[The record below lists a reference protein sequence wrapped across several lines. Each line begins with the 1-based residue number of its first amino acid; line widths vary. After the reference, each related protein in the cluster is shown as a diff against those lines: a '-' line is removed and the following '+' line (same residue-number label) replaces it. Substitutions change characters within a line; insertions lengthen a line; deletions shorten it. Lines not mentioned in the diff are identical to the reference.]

1 MPTTNSLQRV
11 FPTPSGTVAI
21 TCPYCERFKVTD
33 VPFLISSPR
42 PMEINCDC
50 GEMFQVILDTRV
62 FPRKATYLSGQYATP
77 QTAVSESMTVED
89 LSFVGVKLRTKFS
102 HHIQAGDIL
111 NITFVLDN
119 QAQSKIVKTVVA
131 RHIKERVI
139 GTKFCE
145 QQAFDSALA
154 HYLNSN

>member
-1 MPTTNSLQRV
+1 MLATSSLQRV
-11 FPTPSGTVAI
+11 FPTPNGTVAI
-21 TCPYCERFKVTD
+21 TCPYCGRLKVTD
-33 VPFLISSPR
+33 VPFLVCAPR

-50 GEMFQVILDTRV
+50 GEMFQVILDTRI
-62 FPRKATYLSGQYATP
+62 FPRKATQLSGQYKTS

-89 LSFVGVKLRTKFS
+89 LSFVGVKLRTKSS
-102 HHIQAGDIL
+102 HHIQKGDIL
-111 NITFVLDN
+111 NITFVLNN

-131 RHIKERVI
+131 QHINERVI